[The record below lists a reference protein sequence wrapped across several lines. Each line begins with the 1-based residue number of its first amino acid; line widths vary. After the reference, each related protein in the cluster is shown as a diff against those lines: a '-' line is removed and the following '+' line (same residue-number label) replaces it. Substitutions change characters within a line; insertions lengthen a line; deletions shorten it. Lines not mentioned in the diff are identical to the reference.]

1 LSFLTLSAILK
12 IRTAILVDMSQNQT
26 KNKNGSAAV
35 KVLISSRKKI
45 LNDLKKVITV
55 GNFNYRTFGTA
66 IEEYLTNIIVDIF
79 KKANFIKNEK
89 DYVVAPHKNYFPDF
103 ELKTIPS
110 IAIEFK
116 SGNRSQNRQGKWV
129 VVKNSEND
137 MGTLNEW
144 PNRIKKFGGR
154 NIYYIFVIYNF
165 NEKTKEVQNIE
176 VAPFYSFLGLNK
188 AKLLKY
194 REKDGNLRPKD
205 FDVSPPIKKLEQ
217 FEQLFRKTVIYR
229 SKRIIKKHRKIIKE
243 AQDAKTEKG

>member
-1 LSFLTLSAILK
+1 LSFPILSAILK
-12 IRTAILVDMSQNQT
+12 VRIVILINMPQKQA
-26 KNKNGSAAV
+26 KNKNGTAAI

-45 LNDLKKVITV
+45 LDDLKRVV
-55 GNFNYRTFGTA
+55 GAGDFNYRTFGTA
-66 IEEYLTNIIVDIF
+66 IEEYLTDIIVDIF
-79 KKANFIKNEK
+79 KKTDFIKNDR
-89 DYVVAPHKNYFPDF
+89 DYAIAPHKNYFPDF
-103 ELKTIPS
+103 ELKTAPP

-129 VVKNSEND
+129 AVKNSEND

-144 PNRIKKFGGR
+144 PNRIRKFDGR

-176 VAPFYSFLGLNK
+176 VAPFYNFLGLNK

-205 FDVSPPIKKLEQ
+205 FDIDPPIKTLEQ
-217 FEQLFRKTVIYR
+217 FEQLFRKTIVYR